1 MRTRR
6 GKPRLGTRP
15 RHRQTGGVRDR
26 WHTGFTDALGACAL
40 LGQVEDRSV
49 ADVPAWLATTPL
61 TWRKSTTRVA
71 IDVSATY
78 RAAIRTSLP
87 PTRVAVDH
95 FHVTQLAN
103 KMLSAARRR
112 TTAEVRGRRGRA
124 TDPKWSAR
132 WRLLRSR
139 EDLTDEQS
147 RRRGTRRRGTIG
159 QQTLLTTWIAK
170 ENLRGLLA
178 LAGTGADR
186 NQVDHPRW
194 KFPTW
199 CADSDIP

>member
-1 MRTRR
+1 M
-6 GKPRLGTRP
+6 
-15 RHRQTGGVRDR
+15 
-26 WHTGFTDALGACAL
+26 
-40 LGQVEDRSV
+40 
-49 ADVPAWLATTPL
+49 
-61 TWRKSTTRVA
+61 
-71 IDVSATY
+71 DVSATY

-87 PTRVAVDH
+87 HTRVVGDH

-124 TDPKWSAR
+124 TDPKWSVAR
-132 WRLLRSR
+132 RRCAAVRTSP
-139 EDLTDEQS
+139 TSSS
-147 RRRGTRRRGTIG
+147 RRCGTRRRGAIG

-170 ENLRGLLA
+170 ENLRSLLA

-199 CADSDIP
+199 CADSDIPKVRQFTVTVDR